1 MIKEQ
6 VESFVGQSEIYIE
19 LDDIGKKEL
28 ISRVVLFLFLMSS
41 VSFKQDEMFSLLKA
55 SEEQRDHK
63 QEHEFIF
70 NIEELFFVKTR
81 SSSIS
86 IAGSL

>member
-6 VESFVGQSEIYIE
+6 VESFVGQNEIYTE
-19 LDDIGKKEL
+19 LDDIGRKEL
-28 ISRVVLFLFLMSS
+28 ILRVALFLFLIFS
-41 VSFKQDEMFSLLKA
+41 VSIKQDEMLSLLKA
-55 SEEQRDHK
+55 SEGQRDHK
-63 QEHEFIF
+63 QEHEFLF
-70 NIEELFFVKTR
+70 NIEELFFVMTR